1 MNTILMLAAASV
13 GDTLTII
20 SQVLEI
26 GMLVCFGFSWPISV
40 YKSWKGKT
48 SEGKSSVFNIL
59 IIVGYIFGITSKFLK
74 MDSYMAGASSI
85 AGGIFIFAIV
95 MYFLNAAL
103 VTSNLVLFYIYR
115 QNDRRKALL
124 AETANVACNSADK
137 NVSCCANEN
146 EMTSNASLN
155 DTDTCDCNNKCS
167 CSEDKSK

>member
-1 MNTILMLAAASV
+1 MDMILMLAAGTAS
-13 GDTLTII
+13 GAITII

-74 MDSYMAGASSI
+74 MDAYMQGAS
-85 AGGIFIFAIV
+85 ALTGGIFIFAIV

-124 AETANVACNSADK
+124 NETSHLSCDNTDSNVLSH
-137 NVSCCANEN
+137 ANEN
-146 EMTSNASLN
+146 EMTSNACLN
-155 DTDTCDCNNKCS
+155 DSNADKKVDDTTK
-167 CSEDKSK
+167 